1 MKKFLT
7 ITGIVVLLLA
17 LVGFWGY
24 NNYVKPDPEI
34 KQQLASQ
41 FGADFF
47 NFDKELDNE
56 AVDNSGKAANNV
68 ESVDALVVPKEAE
81 GGKVT
86 GSTPVNENTVEK
98 LITQEEINMKY
109 KPQFA
114 HLQSAALGRLDTLY
128 SAAIQE
134 YTQGKKA
141 GTVNRSELAQKY
153 IQAGTMLEAS
163 MDGQFYSRLDAMK
176 AELIANNFPTDTVD
190 AYKAEY
196 EQAKSDKR
204 SGLLAKVRK

>member
-41 FGADFF
+41 FGEDFF

-68 ESVDALVVPKEAE
+68 ESVDALVVPAE

>member
-68 ESVDALVVPKEAE
+68 ESVDALVVPAE